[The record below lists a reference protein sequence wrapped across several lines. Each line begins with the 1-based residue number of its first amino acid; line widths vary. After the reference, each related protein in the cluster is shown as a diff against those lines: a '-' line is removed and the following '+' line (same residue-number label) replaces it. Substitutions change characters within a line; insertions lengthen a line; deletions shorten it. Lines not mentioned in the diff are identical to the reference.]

1 MADLPRVG
9 KPAQDWTQQDLLA
22 YNIHVHSQSQSIFF
36 NGLSCSGGVLPS
48 LPSTSPLYPFLTTP
62 ARTPIKNPTYLSSIL
77 LSFWNRSGGS
87 DIELDGL
94 VYNFVRFILENMD
107 APYVTSSIGIY
118 PSPTLTLNVCGTKH
132 EYYADLCLHPNYI
145 VSQIISLL
153 VTFEFFVSLNYPR
166 WEKYESKFD
175 LEQMRKM
182 PLDMW
187 RRDDVEAKLIA
198 NAIAAYDFNN
208 YEAPKLY
215 HDLDEENKEYVD
227 PYFMVRDPISLAGMT
242 WKGTCP
248 SFYKI
253 SIGSDLVKAV
263 QAGKYP
269 RAPTR
274 IYRYTPVLPEEP
286 DGGMDKFGIKA
297 MQPLANRRVV
307 IGCLEAFKMF
317 LRVKR
322 FGTPGFGPRY

>member
-1 MADLPRVG
+1 M
-9 KPAQDWTQQDLLA
+9 
-22 YNIHVHSQSQSIFF
+22 
-36 NGLSCSGGVLPS
+36 
-48 LPSTSPLYPFLTTP
+48 
-62 ARTPIKNPTYLSSIL
+62 TPIKNPTYLSSIL
-77 LSFWNRSGGS
+77 LSFWNRSVGS
-87 DIELDGL
+87 DIELDGQ
-94 VYNFVRFILENMD
+94 VYNFVRFILENMG
-107 APYVTSSIGIY
+107 APYVTTSIGIY
-118 PSPTLTLNVCGTKH
+118 SSPNLTLNVCGTKH
-132 EYYADLCLHPNYI
+132 ECYADLCLHPNYI

-153 VTFEFFVSLNYPR
+153 VTFEFFVALNYPR

-175 LEQMRKM
+175 LEQMRKR
-182 PLDMW
+182 PLDTW
-187 RRDDVEAKLIA
+187 LRDDAEAKLIA
-198 NAIAAYDFNN
+198 NAYDFNN
-208 YEAPKLY
+208 YKAPKLY
-215 HDLDEENKEYVD
+215 HDLDEEKKEDVD

-286 DGGMDKFGIKA
+286 NGGMDKFGIKA

-322 FGTPGFGPRY
+322 FGTAGFGPRY